1 MEAFSLRL
9 NPQVWKPGVIH
20 LGVTSNLQEPGSHKS
35 EGAAGT
41 PPAASGWEGPPAWRE
56 REGGS
61 EWNQSESLWREGG
74 VESGRPRPESPIT
87 DAHRWKELD
96 THSSTKA
103 GGLFD
108 RVGGEGESG

>member
-41 PPAASGWEGPPAWRE
+41 PPAASGREGPPAWRE

-61 EWNQSESLWREGG
+61 EWNQSESLWRG
-74 VESGRPRPESPIT
+74 
-87 DAHRWKELD
+87 
-96 THSSTKA
+96 
-103 GGLFD
+103 GGLRAAGLALRAPLLMHTD
-108 RVGGEGESG
+108 GKN